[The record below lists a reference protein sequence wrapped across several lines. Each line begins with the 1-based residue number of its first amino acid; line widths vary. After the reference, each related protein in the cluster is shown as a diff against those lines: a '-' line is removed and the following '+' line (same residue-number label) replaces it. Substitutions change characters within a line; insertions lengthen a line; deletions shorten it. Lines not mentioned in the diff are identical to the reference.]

1 METTDRKNLA
11 TEQENI
17 SSAAIDNQPVSK
29 ILEIINSEDIF
40 IAEKVKGALNEIGQ
54 TVELAAKAIQNGN
67 RVFYIGSGTS
77 GRLGILDA
85 SEMPPTYSV
94 PSDWFNG
101 LIAGGDNALRK
112 SIEGAEDFPE
122 AAVNDLKNFGFNY
135 GDLLIGISASGASQY
150 VKSAIKFGKEI
161 GAKTV
166 YLICNEKPFFSTD
179 ADVVIKVNTGPEV
192 ITGSTRMKAGTATK
206 MVLNMIS
213 TATMI
218 RLGKVYGNLMV
229 DLMAINDK
237 LVDRG
242 TRIIQK
248 LTNENYD
255 SAKAKLFEADK
266 SVKTAVVMILKNC
279 SKTDAVKL
287 LEKKHGFLRRVIE

>member
-17 SSAAIDNQPVSK
+17 NSAAIDNQPVSK

-101 LIAGGDNALRK
+101 LIAGGDNLIDFQEFKDQIEKNLKWIQVAPDVHVEHPISFLQKISSEVSKKEILTEREFMELFLSQCQEQRK
-112 SIEGAEDFPE
+112 SG
-122 AAVNDLKNFGFNY
+122 
-135 GDLLIGISASGASQY
+135 Q
-150 VKSAIKFGKEI
+150 
-161 GAKTV
+161 
-166 YLICNEKPFFSTD
+166 KP
-179 ADVVIKVNTGPEV
+179 
-192 ITGSTRMKAGTATK
+192 
-206 MVLNMIS
+206 
-213 TATMI
+213 
-218 RLGKVYGNLMV
+218 
-229 DLMAINDK
+229 
-237 LVDRG
+237 
-242 TRIIQK
+242 
-248 LTNENYD
+248 
-255 SAKAKLFEADK
+255 
-266 SVKTAVVMILKNC
+266 
-279 SKTDAVKL
+279 
-287 LEKKHGFLRRVIE
+287 H